1 MSGPQDIAAIFG
13 LLELGIRSIS
23 TLYKFIHE
31 LRHIPTKIEQAKAEI
46 QALLP
51 FLDEI
56 QLIRA
61 TGLPSSIIIQRSG
74 LGEAIAACG
83 KSCSDLQT
91 LLSTWDPGQSRLTAR
106 LKYLR
111 DKETFNDLIKDIT
124 TRKQTT
130 ILAVAVAQFSMQA
143 ESQTNMSLSELSKS
157 VPEIEK
163 QQDVAPVAESGCSN
177 QIVAVSK
184 AKPPHSTTPLV
195 RSSVPQPMSMEQ
207 APKSPTRLDSTTG
220 QVFNAIQ
227 VGGSLNQIG
236 MSATAMQSM
245 VERKSHTIVQDFQ
258 KEITTLDNSIGNKV
272 GIF

>member
-31 LRHIPTKIEQAKAEI
+31 LRHIPTKIEQARAEI

-61 TGLPSSIIIQRSG
+61 TGLPSSIIIRRSG

-83 KSCSDLQT
+83 KTCSELQA
-91 LLSTWDPGQSRLTAR
+91 LLSTWDPNQSRFTAR

-130 ILAVAVAQFSMQA
+130 ILAVAVAQFPMQA
-143 ESQTNMSLSELSKS
+143 ESQTKMSLSELSKS
-157 VPEIEK
+157 RPQIEK
-163 QQDVAPVAESGCSN
+163 QDFVPIAESKRSTQIITCSMA
-177 QIVAVSK
+177 I
-184 AKPPHSTTPLV
+184 PPLDTTPLAEYA
-195 RSSVPQPMSMEQ
+195 VPQTIPVEQ
-207 APKSPTRLDSTTG
+207 APRSATQKNSTTG
-220 QVFNAIQ
+220 QVFKAIN
-227 VGGSLNQIG
+227 VGGSSNQIG

-245 VERKSHTIVQDFQ
+245 LETKSHTIVQDFQ
-258 KEITTLDNSIGNKV
+258 KDITTSDTSNGNQV

>member
-31 LRHIPTKIEQAKAEI
+31 LRHLPTKIEQAKTEI
-46 QALLP
+46 HSLLP

-83 KSCSDLQT
+83 KTCSELQA
-91 LLSTWDPGQSRLTAR
+91 LLSTWDPGQSRFTAR

-143 ESQTNMSLSELSKS
+143 ESQKKISLYELSES
-157 VPEIEK
+157 VPQMEEK
-163 QQDVAPVAESGCSN
+163 RDVVSVAEPEGSN
-177 QIVAVSK
+177 QILALTK
-184 AKPPHSTTPLV
+184 AKHTHNTAPPGESSIPKTTPIDQAPRSAV
-195 RSSVPQPMSMEQ
+195 PQDSSVRQ
-207 APKSPTRLDSTTG
+207 A
-220 QVFNAIQ
+220 FNTIE
-227 VGGSLNQIG
+227 VSGFSNKIG
-236 MSATAMQSM
+236 MSATVMQSLPP
-245 VERKSHTIVQDFQ
+245 RNPHTIVQDFQ
-258 KEITTLDNSIGNKV
+258 KDIITSDTSEGNQV
-272 GIF
+272 GIW